1 MNQPS
6 PSRSI
11 ASGSMNDSISAAES
25 LDFLAFRYV
34 VGELTAA
41 ETTAFEELLEADQ
54 AAREAVAAAVEI
66 TAAIHA
72 AGIEPVIAGAS
83 VSVGGA
89 ASARPHGS
97 VSLLGTAS
105 PHDTANPHGTA
116 SLHGIVPR
124 RRWRVIGSWLVGGS
138 LACLGMVALV
148 DHWAAQRLRDAGG
161 ELASGSSGDAASDSV
176 PGQLARLWS
185 ETRPLAVGDLTGDSD
200 DPTDM
205 DGVGGLFAAG
215 TGAGD
220 GPTDAAGD
228 GPIDAVA
235 DAPSWMIAAV
245 AAKSGAVGDDSA
257 EASMEPTAMPHS
269 SPHVVPDAKPAAGAI
284 P

>member
-1 MNQPS
+1 
-6 PSRSI
+6 
-11 ASGSMNDSISAAES
+11 MNDSISAAES

-66 TAAIHA
+66 TAAIQA
-72 AGIEPVIAGAS
+72 AGMQPVVAGAS
-83 VSVGGA
+83 DSAGGA
-89 ASARPHGS
+89 ASACPHGS

-105 PHDTANPHGTA
+105 LRDTANLRDT
-116 SLHGIVPR
+116 VPL
-124 RRWRVIGSWLVGGS
+124 RRWRVIGLWLVGGS

-161 ELASGSSGDAASDSV
+161 DLASGSSGDAASDSV

-185 ETRPLAVGDLTGDSD
+185 ETRPLVVGDLAGDSD

-215 TGAGD
+215 TGAGE

-245 AAKSGAVGDDSA
+245 AAKSGAMGDDSA

>member
-6 PSRSI
+6 PSRLI

-66 TAAIHA
+66 TAAIQA
-72 AGIEPVIAGAS
+72 AGVEPVIAGAS

-89 ASARPHGS
+89 ASASQHGTFG
-97 VSLLGTAS
+97 LQ
-105 PHDTANPHGTA
+105 GTA
-116 SLHGIVPR
+116 SLCDTASLRGTVPR

-220 GPTDAAGD
+220 GP
-228 GPIDAVA
+228 IDAVA

-245 AAKSGAVGDDSA
+245 AAKSGTVGDDSA

>member
-97 VSLLGTAS
+97 DSLLSAANPHGTAS

-116 SLHGIVPR
+116 NLRGIVPR

-220 GPTDAAGD
+220 GP
-228 GPIDAVA
+228 IDAVA

>member
-1 MNQPS
+1 MNNPS
-6 PSRSI
+6 P
-11 ASGSMNDSISAAES
+11 AAES

-41 ETTAFEELLEADQ
+41 ETTAFEELLDADQ

-66 TAAIHA
+66 TAAIQA
-72 AGIEPVIAGAS
+72 AGIQPVVAGAS

-89 ASARPHGS
+89 ASAS
-97 VSLLGTAS
+97 
-105 PHDTANPHGTA
+105 PHGTFGPQDTA
-116 SLHGIVPR
+116 STPSTATLGSTANLRGTTR
-124 RRWRVIGSWLVGGS
+124 RRPWRVIVSWLVGGS

-161 ELASGSSGDAASDSV
+161 DLASGSSGDAASDSV

-185 ETRPLAVGDLTGDSD
+185 ETRPLAVGNLTGDSD
-200 DPTDM
+200 DPTDT

-215 TGAGD
+215 TGAV
-220 GPTDAAGD
+220 D

-245 AAKSGAVGDDSA
+245 AAKLGAMGDESA